1 MTQSEWPGRITATI
15 ASQVR
20 LFRRERKISGQHLAT
35 MTAELGMEI
44 PRSVLA
50 NFESGR
56 RETVSV
62 AEMLILAY
70 ALDVTP
76 AMLLVPSGEAE
87 MLPGVMWPSER
98 ALRWLSHRR
107 CTQCEDNPPEGYT
120 CNTCGRAGS

>member
-1 MTQSEWPGRITATI
+1 MTQTDWPGRIAATI

-20 LFRRERKISGQHLAT
+20 QYRRERKVSGQHLAC

-56 RETVSV
+56 RETVTV
-62 AEMLILAY
+62 AETLILAY

-76 AMLLVPSGEAE
+76 AMLLIPSGEVE
-87 MLPGVMWPSER
+87 MLPGVMWSSEK
-98 ALRWLSHRR
+98 ALHWLSHKR
-107 CTQCEDNPPEGYT
+107 CERCADNPPQGFT
-120 CNTCGRAGS
+120 CNTCGK